1 MRASVDPRPSFVN
14 IVITGAW
21 ADVADAG
28 IAWDTFGPMVR
39 PAQTVRSERT
49 REALRKAALVRFL
62 AQGVE
67 ETSAEQIA
75 ADAGVSLRT
84 FYRHFASKHDLLFAD
99 FDAGLH
105 WFRSAL
111 AARPADES
119 VIDSVQAAILA
130 FPYDVAAVPQIAAMR
145 ADELDPG
152 RIVRHMREVQSAF
165 ADAVVDHLTRRVTGG
180 RTTGAR
186 PDERLAIA
194 VTGRCVAAAVFAA
207 MEDWML
213 RDERS
218 LADLAQ
224 VCRDALTALE
234 AGMRDGLIRP

>member
-1 MRASVDPRPSFVN
+1 
-14 IVITGAW
+14 
-21 ADVADAG
+21 
-28 IAWDTFGPMVR
+28 
-39 PAQTVRSERT
+39 
-49 REALRKAALVRFL
+49 
-62 AQGVE
+62 
-67 ETSAEQIA
+67 
-75 ADAGVSLRT
+75 
-84 FYRHFASKHDLLFAD
+84 
-99 FDAGLH
+99 
-105 WFRSAL
+105 
-111 AARPADES
+111 
-119 VIDSVQAAILA
+119 
-130 FPYDVAAVPQIAAMR
+130 MR

-180 RTTGAR
+180 RTTGATL
-186 PDERLAIA
+186 DERLAIA